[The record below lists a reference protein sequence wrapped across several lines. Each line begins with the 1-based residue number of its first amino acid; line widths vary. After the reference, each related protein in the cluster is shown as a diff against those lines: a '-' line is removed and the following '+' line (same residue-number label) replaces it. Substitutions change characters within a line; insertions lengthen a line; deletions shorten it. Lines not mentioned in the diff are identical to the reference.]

1 MSLQEASSENRI
13 VRERMGLRAV
23 RVLTNLLV
31 LELFSAAAC
40 ILTEVPLRG
49 TVFCGLLMAG
59 LALGSDQIQHRIKRL
74 FPYTSACLLLSL
86 FVTVLSGL
94 TDPLLWKLFGVI
106 CLLQISSLYSGRVR
120 GTYVFA
126 PMPGYL
132 LFPVFVYTG
141 GVITE
146 RQPLKALAVAAE
158 ILLAL
163 LYLAWLNLK
172 SLEHTYVAATERTR
186 VPYRKI
192 GLLNGGLLA
201 LYLLLAGLICLVLT
215 AVYSGDDFLMEL
227 PLLALRLAGL
237 VIYAVLWLFSLIFS
251 SSGDGAGGPAG
262 DGALQLPAGQELFPW
277 IHTLWFI
284 LERVFG
290 IIFLMILAYGF
301 YRALYDFYYDFKAAD
316 PETGDTRKRTET
328 REKVKKRRSRRL
340 SPLDFSPRAAVRR
353 EYRKYI
359 LSYPGRDRIEASHT
373 PVQLEEAAAG
383 PERVRGEDWKIIHDL
398 YEKARY
404 GGGMVTKDDLEE
416 MRSAIRRES
425 GKDKQ
430 K

>member
-1 MSLQEASSENRI
+1 
-13 VRERMGLRAV
+13 
-23 RVLTNLLV
+23 
-31 LELFSAAAC
+31 
-40 ILTEVPLRG
+40 
-49 TVFCGLLMAG
+49 
-59 LALGSDQIQHRIKRL
+59 
-74 FPYTSACLLLSL
+74 
-86 FVTVLSGL
+86 
-94 TDPLLWKLFGVI
+94 
-106 CLLQISSLYSGRVR
+106 
-120 GTYVFA
+120 
-126 PMPGYL
+126 
-132 LFPVFVYTG
+132 
-141 GVITE
+141 
-146 RQPLKALAVAAE
+146 
-158 ILLAL
+158 
-163 LYLAWLNLK
+163 
-172 SLEHTYVAATERTR
+172 VAATERTR

-215 AVYSGDDFLMEL
+215 AVYSGDDLLMEL
-227 PLLALRLAGL
+227 PLLALRLAAL

-301 YRALYDFYYDFKAAD
+301 YRALYDFYYDFRAAD

-328 REKVKKRRSRRL
+328 REKVKKRRSERV
-340 SPLDFSPRAAVRR
+340 SFLDFSPRAAVRR

-359 LSYPGRDRIEASHT
+359 LSYPGRDRIESSHT

-383 PERVRGEDWKIIHDL
+383 PERVTGEDWKIIHDL

-404 GGGMVTKDDLEE
+404 GGGKVTKEDLLE

-425 GKDKQ
+425 GKDK
-430 K
+430 KK